1 MGSFTK
7 KMKLTICLLTL
18 VSAVYSSSDA
28 DVCDKNVCIK
38 NLFSNLRPLMDKRM
52 LEQSLAIEDK
62 FWEYLPLIQ
71 NLNIKDLI
79 ERLFKGEFGSEPKS
93 LFVRSFLNP
102 QQILFEDLDHQQQF
116 ILRYIQPLHQDGPP
130 MTVVSNFSRFEWTLL
145 YYLDM
150 AVRHPSWQTME

>member
-71 NLNIKDLI
+71 NLNMKDLI
-79 ERLFKGEFGSEPKS
+79 ERLFKGEFGSGPKS

-102 QQILFEDLDHQQQF
+102 RQILFEDLDHQKEF
-116 ILRYIQPLHQDGPP
+116 MLRYVQPSSPDGPP
-130 MTVVSNFSRFEWTLL
+130 MTLVSNFGYLEYTLSDFL
-145 YYLDM
+145 VI
-150 AVRHPSWQTME
+150 AVRHPSGQTM